1 MSLRDPFTGQ
11 IDFEEVARYA
21 IILGILCF
29 IVSAGSASE
38 GLGLLYPY
46 EFVGNLLFITYP
58 TITIASFMVGLM
70 ALWWYEQFRGG
81 YF

>member
-1 MSLRDPFTGQ
+1 MVRDPFTGT

-21 IILGILCF
+21 ILLSILCAF
-29 IVSAGSASE
+29 VSAAAAGE
-38 GLGLLYPY
+38 GLGALYPY
-46 EFVGNLLFITYP
+46 EYLGDVLFNQYP
-58 TITIASFMVGLM
+58 AITIASFMVALM

>member
-1 MSLRDPFTGQ
+1 MSIRDPFTGQ

-21 IILGILCF
+21 IILFIFCF
-29 IVSAGSASE
+29 IASAGSASE
-38 GLGLLYPY
+38 GLGPLYPY
-46 EFVGNLLFITYP
+46 EFLANLLFVTYP
-58 TITIASFMVGLM
+58 TFTIASFMVLMM

>member
-1 MSLRDPFTGQ
+1 MSIRDPFTGQ

-21 IILGILCF
+21 IILFIVCF
-29 IVSAGSASE
+29 IASAGSASE
-38 GLGLLYPY
+38 GLGALYPY
-46 EFVGNLLFITYP
+46 EFLANLLFVTYP
-58 TITIASFMVGLM
+58 TFTIASFMVLLM